1 MVASLENEVVQS
13 LLIEKEILI
22 AAPLEIAWEAMLEEI
37 GPASQIPNGQPMP
50 MVLEPWPGGRWFRD
64 LGNNAGHFWGHVQVI
79 KPPALL
85 EITGPMFMSYP
96 AMNHVQYRLTA
107 DGRGTKLKFTHR
119 GIGEIA
125 PDHREGV
132 NQGWSYK
139 LERIQKLAETR
150 RKSK

>member
-64 LGNNAGHFWGHVQVI
+64 LVVRLSLNVI
-79 KPPALL
+79 
-85 EITGPMFMSYP
+85 E
-96 AMNHVQYRLTA
+96 
-107 DGRGTKLKFTHR
+107 
-119 GIGEIA
+119 
-125 PDHREGV
+125 
-132 NQGWSYK
+132 
-139 LERIQKLAETR
+139 
-150 RKSK
+150 

>member
-37 GPASQIPNGQPMP
+37 GPASQMPNGQAMP

-107 DGRGTKLKFTHR
+107 EGLGTKLKFTHR

-139 LERIQKLAETR
+139 LERIQKLAESK

>member
-37 GPASQIPNGQPMP
+37 GPASQIPSGQPMP

-96 AMNHVQYRLTA
+96 AMNHV
-107 DGRGTKLKFTHR
+107 
-119 GIGEIA
+119 
-125 PDHREGV
+125 
-132 NQGWSYK
+132 
-139 LERIQKLAETR
+139 
-150 RKSK
+150 